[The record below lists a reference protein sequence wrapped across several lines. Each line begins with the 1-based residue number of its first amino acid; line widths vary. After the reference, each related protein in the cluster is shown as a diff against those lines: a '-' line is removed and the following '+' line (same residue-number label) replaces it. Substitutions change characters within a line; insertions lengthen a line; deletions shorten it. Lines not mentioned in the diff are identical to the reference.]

1 MDRLRNIIRFF
12 NRWPKGVELLKIDQR
27 GCMATDWHITDRGR
41 IVRKEYRQIRVVNG
55 SRTVPLAYYIARR
68 ADGTEFDAIV
78 DRCNHNP
85 DRECSRFA
93 GEDLTGKI
101 YEGI

>member
-12 NRWPKGVELLKIDQR
+12 QRWPKGVELLKIDQR

-41 IVRKEYRQIRVVNG
+41 IVRKEKRPVRVVNS
-55 SRTVPLAYYIARR
+55 SRTVPVFFYIVRR
-68 ADGTEFDAIV
+68 KDGTEFDAIV

-85 DRECSRFA
+85 DRDCARLA
-93 GEDLTGKI
+93 GEDLVGKI
-101 YEGI
+101 YECI

>member
-1 MDRLRNIIRFF
+1 MFRRILGALTRQ
-12 NRWPKGVELLKIDQR
+12 PLGTELLKIDQR

-41 IVRKEYRQIRVVNG
+41 IVRKEERPYALGGKI
-55 SRTVPLAYYIARR
+55 AFYIVRR
-68 ADGTEFDAIV
+68 PDGTEFDAII

>member
-1 MDRLRNIIRFF
+1 MIRRILGFLRRQPLGI
-12 NRWPKGVELLKIDQR
+12 ELLKIDQR
-27 GCMATDWHITDRGR
+27 GCMATDWHIIDRGR
-41 IVRKEYRQIRVVNG
+41 IVRKEERPYALGGKVRF
-55 SRTVPLAYYIARR
+55 YIVRR

-85 DRECSRFA
+85 DRDCSRLA